1 MYNKV
6 ITLTEFILQ
15 EERKHENATG
25 QLTLLLTHIENAA
38 KIIASH
44 VRRSGLV
51 DIIGEAGTKNASGD
65 EVKKLDVF
73 ANQLLVDMLL
83 GSGQV
88 FAVASEELEEP
99 LYAKDKKGEYVVFFD
114 PLDGS
119 SLIDTGQAIGTV
131 FSIYHRSDTLLQ
143 PGNKQVVAGYILYG
157 STTMFVYTSGNGVHG
172 FTLDPSIGSFLLSH
186 HKMTIPEKGI
196 EYAINEGNTLF
207 FDKKVTEFLARL
219 KKDGYKLRYAG
230 AMITDIHRTL
240 LHGGIFLY
248 PRDQKTPHG
257 KLRLLFEVNPMAY
270 VIEQAGGM
278 VIGQGEHPL
287 SIIPQSF
294 HERAP
299 FITGSKIEVL
309 RAQKDLE

>member
-6 ITLTEFILQ
+6 VTLTEFILQ
-15 EERKHENATG
+15 EEKKVANATG

-38 KIIASH
+38 KIISSH

-65 EVKKLDVF
+65 DVKKLDVF

-119 SLIDTGQAIGTV
+119 SLIDTGQAIGTI
-131 FSIYHRSDTLLQ
+131 FSIYRKSDTLLQ
-143 PGNKQVVAGYILYG
+143 SGDKQVAAGYVLYG
-157 STTMFVYTSGNGVHG
+157 STTMFIYTSGNGVHG

-186 HKMTIPEKGI
+186 HKMTIPEKGK
-196 EYAINEGNTLF
+196 EYAINEGNMLF
-207 FDKKVTEFLARL
+207 FDDKVKEYIATL
-219 KKDGYKLRYAG
+219 KENGYKLRYAG
-230 AMITDIHRTL
+230 AMIADIHRTMI
-240 LHGGIFLY
+240 HGGIFLY
-248 PRDQKTPHG
+248 PRDKKTPNG

-270 VIEQAGGM
+270 IVEQAGGM
-278 VIGQGEHPL
+278 VFDQGENPL
-287 SIIPQSF
+287 TIVPQSF

-299 FITGSKIEVL
+299 CIVGSKTEVL
-309 RAQKDLE
+309 MAQGVL